1 MLYLNLLPW
10 RSRSRERR
18 RRIFVGEL
26 AGAAVAAAAL
36 GFAFGAVFD
45 HQFANQQ
52 QRNGFLANAVAQLD
66 ARIAALDAL
75 RREQQALLQRE
86 QALARLWTGRSDT
99 ARILDDVAQALV
111 PGLHFVALKKE
122 GRVLAAHGIA
132 ATNNRVAALMRNIRD
147 SSHLKAPL
155 LKNIGDAAG
164 ALYGNH
170 AAAFELAFEVRLPGE
185 AGAVG
190 QSPRNQLNTKDE
202 A

>member
-1 MLYLNLLPW
+1 MLHLNLLPW

-18 RRIFVGEL
+18 KRIFLGEL
-26 AGAAVAAAAL
+26 AGAAIAAAAL

-45 HQFANQQ
+45 HQLANQQ
-52 QRNGFLANAVAQLD
+52 QRNGFLANAVAKLD

-75 RREQQALLQRE
+75 RRQQQALLQRE

-132 ATNNRVAALMRNIRD
+132 ATNDRVAALMRNIRD
-147 SSHLKAPL
+147 SSHLQAPL
-155 LKNIGDAAG
+155 LKNIGDASG

-170 AAAFELAFEVRLPGE
+170 AAALELAFEVRAPSQ
-185 AGAVG
+185 AGTAG
-190 QSPRNQLNTKDE
+190 QSLRDQPKTREE